1 MHSPKKK
8 KNKKKKTKKKEKK
21 KKKGKEDPRK
31 VCSLPEVATVELH
44 LRAFIVQEHLGLK

>member
-1 MHSPKKK
+1 MHSPKNKQK
-8 KNKKKKTKKKEKK
+8 QKTKNKKKKEKK
-21 KKKGKEDPRK
+21 NGKEDPRK